1 MVLKLSFN
9 SWEQVSWS
17 QVETTVKFYRNE
29 IFFAAK
35 SGNLERLSTLQR
47 RALSSKSVLLHSI
60 KKITVENR
68 GKKTA
73 GLDNQIYLTNDKRWA
88 LFKHIIQNG
97 IFSFYPLPVKRVY
110 IPKANGKLRP
120 LGIPAIVDRVI
131 QSVAATALE
140 PQWES
145 VFEHGSYGF
154 RPARSR
160 HDAMIRIYKTL
171 NKKKRVIIL
180 EGDIKGCFDNI
191 SHEALLDR
199 IKDFPGIELVR
210 RWLKAGYMENGGL
223 FETSVGTPQGGAISA
238 LLCNIALH
246 GMEKALGINYHK
258 EGYVRSRCPFVLVRY
273 ADDFVIMTSSI
284 DLACKAKEIITN
296 HLLKM
301 GLVLSPEKTAITDS
315 RKGFDFLGW
324 NFRLFPDKRKRS
336 GEVTLI
342 IPSKKSVEN
351 IKNKMARI
359 WRTCV
364 GKSIGPKLRELNN
377 IIIGW
382 CNYHRF
388 VNSCNTFRALDH
400 YNFQQAYRFARRQHS
415 NKSWK
420 WRVHRYFKTVNTEKW
435 VFFDQTTGIN
445 LKKFRSYKIV
455 HAMHAV
461 KYGHH
466 KDDSSCDLYFE
477 QRKKDRLLLKYSSS
491 PSMLK
496 MVESQGCLCPVCGQL
511 LSEDSF
517 DTTGPPKWS
526 NPKGDFQVREDNS
539 LFHVHHLVPP
549 TVACIACYTNL
560 MIVHSVCHRKIH
572 SAKLNRMQLITG
584 LIGFINQSSL
594 SKSKY
599 SKIRWG
605 NFPSYRPT
613 SSHALLPL
621 STDALMLP
629 LACSGTEGRQQP
641 QVGTRNT
648 TVSMKQGVERQKGE
662 TGEIKPE
669 ITTV

>member
-210 RWLKAGYMENGGL
+210 RWLKAGD
-223 FETSVGTPQGGAISA
+223 
-238 LLCNIALH
+238 
-246 GMEKALGINYHK
+246 
-258 EGYVRSRCPFVLVRY
+258 R
-273 ADDFVIMTSSI
+273 
-284 DLACKAKEIITN
+284 
-296 HLLKM
+296 
-301 GLVLSPEKTAITDS
+301 
-315 RKGFDFLGW
+315 
-324 NFRLFPDKRKRS
+324 
-336 GEVTLI
+336 
-342 IPSKKSVEN
+342 KSV
-351 IKNKMARI
+351 
-359 WRTCV
+359 V
-364 GKSIGPKLRELNN
+364 
-377 IIIGW
+377 
-382 CNYHRF
+382 
-388 VNSCNTFRALDH
+388 
-400 YNFQQAYRFARRQHS
+400 
-415 NKSWK
+415 
-420 WRVHRYFKTVNTEKW
+420 
-435 VFFDQTTGIN
+435 
-445 LKKFRSYKIV
+445 
-455 HAMHAV
+455 
-461 KYGHH
+461 
-466 KDDSSCDLYFE
+466 
-477 QRKKDRLLLKYSSS
+477 
-491 PSMLK
+491 
-496 MVESQGCLCPVCGQL
+496 
-511 LSEDSF
+511 
-517 DTTGPPKWS
+517 
-526 NPKGDFQVREDNS
+526 
-539 LFHVHHLVPP
+539 
-549 TVACIACYTNL
+549 
-560 MIVHSVCHRKIH
+560 
-572 SAKLNRMQLITG
+572 
-584 LIGFINQSSL
+584 
-594 SKSKY
+594 
-599 SKIRWG
+599 
-605 NFPSYRPT
+605 
-613 SSHALLPL
+613 
-621 STDALMLP
+621 
-629 LACSGTEGRQQP
+629 
-641 QVGTRNT
+641 
-648 TVSMKQGVERQKGE
+648 
-662 TGEIKPE
+662 
-669 ITTV
+669 

>member
-1 MVLKLSFN
+1 MVLKLSFK

-73 GLDNQIYLTNDKRWA
+73 GLDNQIYLTNDKSWA
-88 LFKHIIQNG
+88 LFKHITRNG
-97 IFSFYPLPVKRVY
+97 IFSFHPLPVKRVY

-131 QSVAATALE
+131 QSVATIALE

-154 RPARSR
+154 RPARGC
-160 HDAMIRIYKTL
+160 HDAMTRIYKTL

-180 EGDIKGCFDNI
+180 EGDLKGCFDTI

-199 IKDFPGIELVR
+199 IKDFPGVELVR
-210 RWLKAGYMENGGL
+210 QWLKAGYMENGGL

-246 GMEKALGINYHK
+246 GMEEALGIKYHK
-258 EGYVRSRCPFVLVRY
+258 EGYVRSACPFVLVRY
-273 ADDFVIMTSSI
+273 ADDFVIMTQTI
-284 DLACKAKEIITN
+284 DLAYKAKEIITN

-301 GLVLSPEKTAITDS
+301 GLVLSPGKTAITDS

-324 NFRLFPDKRKRS
+324 NFRLFPDKRKPS

-359 WRTCV
+359 WRSCV

-388 VNSCNTFRALDH
+388 VDSSNTFRSLDH
-400 YNFQQAYRFARRQHS
+400 YNYQQAYRFARRQHS

-420 WRVHRYFKTVNTEKW
+420 WRINRYFKTIGREKW
-435 VFFDQTTGIN
+435 IFFDQTTGIN

-455 HAMHAV
+455 DFLPV

-477 QRKKDRLLLKYSSS
+477 QRKKDRLLLKFSSS
-491 PSMLK
+491 ASSLK

-517 DTTGPPKWS
+517 DTKGPPNWS
-526 NPKGDFQVREDNS
+526 NPTGEFIVREDNYH
-539 LFHVHHLVPP
+539 FHVHHLV
-549 TVACIACYTNL
+549 ARSKGGSDSYTNL
-560 MIVHSVCHRKIH
+560 MLVHAVCHRKIH
-572 SAKLNRMQLITG
+572 STKLNRMQLITS
-584 LIGFINQSSL
+584 LIGFINQSL
-594 SKSKY
+594 LPKSVY
-599 SKIRWG
+599 SKVRWG
-605 NFPSYRPT
+605 NFPMYRPI
-613 SSHALLPL
+613 SMSLPGN
-621 STDALMLP
+621 S
-629 LACSGTEGRQQP
+629 
-641 QVGTRNT
+641 
-648 TVSMKQGVERQKGE
+648 KQEGE
-662 TGEIKPE
+662 TIEIKPA